1 MKLSKL
7 PGVSLLLVGLVL
19 MFILR
24 PIVGGIPAIGGLLQT
39 MAFVVG
45 GLGIV
50 GGGYLVVRA
59 LTGMGR

>member
-50 GGGYLVVRA
+50 GGGYLVARA

>member
-39 MAFVVG
+39 MAVVVG

>member
-1 MKLSKL
+1 MKLAKL
-7 PGVSLLLVGLVL
+7 PGVSLLLVGVVL

-24 PIVGGIPAIGGLLQT
+24 PIVGGIPAIGGLLAT

-45 GLGIV
+45 ALGLV
-50 GGGYLVVRA
+50 GGGYLIVRA